1 MGIPFGRYELLKRI
15 AAGGMG
21 EVFLA
26 RQAGIEGFEKL
37 LVVKVLLPHLAEDE
51 EFTTMFLDEARI
63 AARLNHPNI
72 GQIYDLGEVDG
83 AYFIA
88 MEYIHGD
95 DVVRLWKTARLREKF
110 VPLPLAVRIAADA
123 GAGLDY
129 AHKAVDAN
137 NHPLN
142 LVHRDVSPQ
151 NILVTFDG
159 AVKLIDFGVAK
170 AAGRMSRTAT
180 GTLKGKYSYMSPE
193 QANGQEIDRRSD
205 IFALG
210 VVLYEMATSVRLFKR
225 DTEISTLRAVTDCE
239 VMTPSQINPQVDPL
253 LESVIMKALEPDR
266 DKRYSDAQA
275 FRLALEEWA
284 VETRQPGSSAHLAA
298 YMQDLYS
305 ERLSAERAEGKP
317 FSDFEGTPSAIFRRS
332 PLTSGG
338 TVRARPGERAP
349 EAGPA
354 PAYTQDSAS
363 GVAPSPAGKKSPV
376 VPILAGLAVLGL
388 GAGLAVALWPKP
400 PAETAITQV
409 RQAVA
414 SLSLRTTPTGA
425 SVLVNGKPVG
435 TTPLEGY
442 PLPAGEQVKVEA
454 ILEGFEPRSRVI
466 PAAGAQSLE
475 WALEKIDAG
484 EPPAAL
490 AEIELTFRSQ
500 PPGATVLIEGEA
512 VGKTPLTVKRPQSD
526 AKARV
531 ELRLTGYR
539 PVTREVAQSADET
552 VEVPLKKT
560 PGRKGDGLDIKIGR

>member
-26 RQAGIEGFEKL
+26 RQAGLEGFEKL

-95 DVVRLWKTARLREKF
+95 DVVRLWKTARAKEKF

-137 NHPLN
+137 NRPLN

-193 QANGQEIDRRSD
+193 QAKGMEIDRRSD

-239 VMTPSQINPQVDPL
+239 IMAPSQINPQVDPL
-253 LESVIMKALEPDR
+253 LESVIMKALEPDPE
-266 DKRYSDAQA
+266 KRYQDAQA

-284 VETRQPGSSAHLAA
+284 VETRQSGSSAHLAA
-298 YMQDLYS
+298 FMQDLYAD
-305 ERLSAERAEGKP
+305 RLAAERAEGKP

-332 PLTSGG
+332 PLNPGG
-338 TVRARPGERAP
+338 TVRARPGDRQSGS
-349 EAGPA
+349 GPA
-354 PAYTQDSAS
+354 PAYTQDSGGA
-363 GVAPSPAGKKSPV
+363 APAPKKSPV
-376 VPILAGLAVLGL
+376 IPIVAGLAVLGL
-388 GAGLAVALWPKP
+388 VAGLAVTLWPKP
-400 PAETAITQV
+400 VEQAAPVANVRPAI
-409 RQAVA
+409 A
-414 SLSLRTTPTGA
+414 SLSLRTTPPGA

-435 TTPLEGY
+435 TTPLEGH
-442 PLPAGEQVKVEA
+442 PLPTGEQVKVEA
-454 ILEGFEPRSRVI
+454 ILEGYVPRSRVI
-466 PAAGAQSLE
+466 QAAGAQSFE

-484 EPPAAL
+484 EQPAAV
-490 AEIELTFRSQ
+490 AEVELTFKST
-500 PPGATVLIEGEA
+500 PPGATVLLDGEA
-512 VGKTPLTVKRPQSD
+512 VGKTPVTITRPRSD
-526 AKARV
+526 AKAML

-539 PVTREVAQSADET
+539 PVTREVGQGADET
-552 VEVPLKKT
+552 VEVPLKKMS
-560 PGRKGDGLDIKIGR
+560 GRRSDGLDIKIGR